1 MLRVSVKCAIL
12 TRLRYISA
20 ESGNPSRDR
29 LDLTVD
35 ASQTPFETNTATGS
49 KPRRFVATSLGCL
62 ALALLLVR
70 MMFMFWTINKVER
83 RDDGRLSPCPAS
95 PNCVCSQD
103 HDAVHQIEPLRFVG
117 APRDAWQRLATVL
130 TQLPRTRIVT
140 NDSTYLHVEFTTPLL
155 RFVDDVEFL
164 LDETAAVIHV
174 RSASRV
180 GHSDLGANRTRIEII
195 RGLIE
200 S

>member
-1 MLRVSVKCAIL
+1 MTDSAHNSFEPGKPSSDISDLMSNAAPGAFGTHPKLASK
-12 TRLRYISA
+12 TRRI
-20 ESGNPSRDR
+20 
-29 LDLTVD
+29 
-35 ASQTPFETNTATGS
+35 
-49 KPRRFVATSLGCL
+49 VATSFGCGV
-62 ALALLLVR
+62 LALLLVR
-70 MMFMFWTINKVER
+70 VMFMFWTPNKVER
-83 RDDGRLSPCPAS
+83 LDGGRLSPCPAS

-103 HDAVHQIEPLRFVG
+103 DEIAHQIKPLSFTG
-117 APRDAWQRLATVL
+117 GPREAWQRLTSVV

-140 NDSTYLHVEFTTPLL
+140 NGSTYLHVEFTTRLL

-180 GHSDLGANRTRIEII
+180 GHSDLGANRARVEAI
-195 RGLIE
+195 RQLFE

>member
-1 MLRVSVKCAIL
+1 MLLKAL
-12 TRLRYISA
+12 LK
-20 ESGNPSRDR
+20 
-29 LDLTVD
+29 
-35 ASQTPFETNTATGS
+35 TNTATGS
-49 KPRRFVATSLGCL
+49 KSRRLVATSVACL
-62 ALALLLVR
+62 AVVLLFVR
-70 MMFMFWTINKVER
+70 VMFMFWTPNKVER

-103 HDAVHQIEPLRFVG
+103 DEVIHQIEPLRFVG
-117 APRDAWQRLATVL
+117 APREAWQRLATVL

-140 NDSTYLHVEFTTPLL
+140 TDSTYLHVEFTTPLL

-180 GHSDLGANRTRIEII
+180 GHSDLGANRTRIESI
-195 RGLIE
+195 RRLFE

>member
-1 MLRVSVKCAIL
+1 MATSQSVF
-12 TRLRYISA
+12 
-20 ESGNPSRDR
+20 G
-29 LDLTVD
+29 
-35 ASQTPFETNTATGS
+35 TNTVTES
-49 KPRRFVATSLGCL
+49 KSRRLVTTSVACL

-70 MMFMFWTINKVER
+70 VMFMFWTPNKVER

-103 HDAVHQIEPLRFVG
+103 DDVAHQIEPLRFVG
-117 APRDAWQRLATVL
+117 APREAWPRLATVL
-130 TQLPRTRIVT
+130 TQLPRARIVT

-180 GHSDLGANRTRIEII
+180 GHSDLGANRTRVETI
-195 RGLIE
+195 RRLFE